1 MKKITLSLSLALCAS
16 TAFASGFASPVAN
29 GGSGGSVVG
38 SGNSNNDV
46 RNTVTNLT
54 NTDIRNT
61 VSNSATGGTVSGSG
75 NSSNDNRS
83 SATGGSVVGSGNSS
97 TDVRNDNRSSAT
109 ATGGSV
115 FGSGNSST
123 DVRNDNS
130 NSSDNSSKTNVTVHG
145 DTYEAPKIPVATAVA
160 ATTIGTNGTCM
171 GSTSAGGQGITFGL
185 SVSSTWKDTSCERRY
200 NSIRLQELGMKDAAT
215 ALMCQDETVRTA
227 MEEAG
232 TPCPATK
239 AEVAAKNAAKTV
251 ATAQAAG
258 EPTDPHVRHR
268 MGLAPLPEVK

>member
-1 MKKITLSLSLALCAS
+1 MQGQQQSA
-16 TAFASGFASPVAN
+16 
-29 GGSGGSVVG
+29 
-38 SGNSNNDV
+38 SGNS
-46 RNTVTNLT
+46 
-54 NTDIRNT
+54 
-61 VSNSATGGTVSGSG
+61 
-75 NSSNDNRS
+75 
-83 SATGGSVVGSGNSS
+83 
-97 TDVRNDNRSSAT
+97 
-109 ATGGSV
+109 
-115 FGSGNSST
+115 
-123 DVRNDNS
+123 
-130 NSSDNSSKTNVTVHG
+130 TNVTVQG

-200 NSIRLQELGMKDAAT
+200 NSIRLQELGMKSAAT

-239 AEVAAKNAAKTV
+239 AEVAAKNAAKSV